1 MCIMLC
7 SLNEDNRGLET
18 GVEAEVDL
26 LTIVLKDPLGNS
38 VLLILETQ
46 SSTRL
51 ELYILLLLLE
61 H

>member
-1 MCIMLC
+1 MLC
-7 SLNEDNRGLET
+7 SLNEDDRGLET

-26 LTIVLKDPLGNS
+26 LTIILKDPLGNS

-51 ELYILLLLLE
+51 ELYNLLLLLE